1 MLHLIRLF
9 SFVVLSRV
17 CHAQCTLTP
26 YAHTVLT
33 WLWRWLPHRLIVKTS
48 ITVNNSPIQ
57 EVLSSLGRSYSTC
70 LWIDSWVQTFHSVC
84 VLFIS
89 QENHTGCVLKHVKNQ
104 EIQKHTFWTFEL
116 FVVETILPLIKIIV
130 YTVHGV
136 QKMFWFHLTT
146 FLDFLKKH
154 HVIIVKLFI
163 FFLWGS
169 VMAVSNYCKVPLIL
183 VKFILKA
190 LLILN
195 RLSHSLS

>member
-26 YAHTVLT
+26 YVRTVFT

-57 EVLSSLGRSYSTC
+57 ELLGSPGWSYSTYRY
-70 LWIDSWVQTFHSVC
+70 LWNYSWVQTFHSVC

-89 QENHTGCVLKHVKNQ
+89 QENHIGCLFGLWANCCWNNITFDKDNSLYCTCFFNPMYMKLKH
-104 EIQKHTFWTFEL
+104 L
-116 FVVETILPLIKIIV
+116 
-130 YTVHGV
+130 
-136 QKMFWFHLTT
+136 MFWFHLTT
-146 FLDFLKKH
+146 LYDCLKKH

-163 FFLWGS
+163 FFSEAVLWQ
-169 VMAVSNYCKVPLIL
+169 
-183 VKFILKA
+183 
-190 LLILN
+190 
-195 RLSHSLS
+195 

>member
-17 CHAQCTLTP
+17 CHAQCSLTP

-116 FVVETILPLIKIIV
+116 IVVETILPLIKIID

-136 QKMFWFHLTT
+136 QKNVLISSDHLSWFSQKTPCNHSEALY
-146 FLDFLKKH
+146 
-154 HVIIVKLFI
+154 
-163 FFLWGS
+163 FFSLRQCYGS
-169 VMAVSNYCKVPLIL
+169 K
-183 VKFILKA
+183 
-190 LLILN
+190 
-195 RLSHSLS
+195 